1 MIWFWATMMASLASS
16 YEIRRSRRY
25 RVGEGD
31 KGVAEVDF
39 LRLFL
44 ELDELVILS
53 LSDDALF

>member
-1 MIWFWATMMASLASS
+1 M
-16 YEIRRSRRY
+16 
-25 RVGEGD
+25 GEGD